1 MENGQEVYVVYSV
14 TMGELIPLIVK
25 VFKDK
30 DKAETYRKALNLT
43 EDGKTY
49 LVQKHTVVK

>member
-14 TMGELIPLIVK
+14 TVGDLIPVIVK
-25 VFKDK
+25 VFEDK
-30 DKAETYRKALNLT
+30 DKAETYRKALNLV

-49 LVQKHTVVK
+49 LIQKHTVVK